1 MGLKKFLICA
11 VLFTAIFS
19 TCNAAQ
25 VQLSNEKYDDFFLK
39 MASFLYNDNVQKRF
53 PFFITHL
60 DKDEK
65 GIPEHNLD
73 VWYAFFGKK
82 EADTPDG
89 QVMLFVNKD
98 GYVSSVK
105 VTILKNENKDIN
117 YSIVAGSAL
126 WTMGL
131 TSEET
136 QHLMT
141 GGETNDGIYVSDVQ
155 NAALNKKFI
164 LMTAEET
171 DRIQVAIFASDN
183 NE

>member
-1 MGLKKFLICA
+1 
-11 VLFTAIFS
+11 
-19 TCNAAQ
+19 
-25 VQLSNEKYDDFFLK
+25 
-39 MASFLYNDNVQKRF
+39 
-53 PFFITHL
+53 
-60 DKDEK
+60 
-65 GIPEHNLD
+65 
-73 VWYAFFGKK
+73 
-82 EADTPDG
+82 
-89 QVMLFVNKD
+89 MLFVNKD

-171 DRIQVAIFASDN
+171 DRIQIAIFASDN